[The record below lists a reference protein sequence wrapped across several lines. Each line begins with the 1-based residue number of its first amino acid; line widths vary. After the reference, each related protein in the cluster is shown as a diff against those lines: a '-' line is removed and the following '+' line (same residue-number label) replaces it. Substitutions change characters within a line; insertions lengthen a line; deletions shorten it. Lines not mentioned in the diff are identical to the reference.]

1 VDGHGTTVA
10 CDQVV
15 APPWQ
20 FLLRAALVITGLVM
34 LLFVDVQG
42 AVFYVAW
49 GLIVLALVSEAA
61 STLVHVSRKRR
72 GG

>member
-1 VDGHGTTVA
+1 M
-10 CDQVV
+10 